1 MSTESTINILL
12 IISYV
17 LMAVS
22 LLGAIIFPLYHM
34 STDFSKAKGALLGL
48 LGIVLLFGL
57 SFIMSDNEVLTS
69 YEKFKITPTLSR
81 FIGSSLVMNYILGI
95 GVIVIA
101 ILGEVYNAFK

>member
-1 MSTESTINILL
+1 MGSESTINILL

-34 STDFSKAKGALLGL
+34 VTDFSKAKGALVGL
-48 LGIVLLFGL
+48 LGVVILFGVSFVL
-57 SFIMSDNEVLTS
+57 SGNEVLPA
-69 YEKFKITPTLSR
+69 YEKFNITPFLSQ
-81 FIGSSLVMNYILGI
+81 FIGSSLVMNYILGV

-101 ILGEVYNAFK
+101 LLGEVYNAFN